1 VVAQQALATRVAAA
15 APADTERRRALA
27 RGGRALV
34 RTLLW
39 TVVLSVSA
47 SAGDDITADLV
58 WRLGEPADY
67 GGRQLSL
74 GAVPEGVT
82 ALAAIPSV
90 PLGGV
95 KLLLAANT
103 KGGAT
108 ELWVDEDFDGEI
120 ADEKAITLGAGTDPL
135 GATVDLFLTLDEN
148 APPQRVPV
156 RFFRKPEDGETTL
169 RLAPLIHREA
179 QVVVAGR
186 LRRLELYDQS
196 GELRF
201 AAPDKILL
209 CFDLDGNGRIPLGE
223 DSLERILP
231 RKPFRLLGRAYSAR
245 IEGAPPRAVVLT
257 QVEGAPPALRR
268 PWPVLPIPPA
278 GVTVQANNEGFA
290 VLHQRYKDLARK
302 RVADESV
309 GDRMLAVAGIGSL
322 GTKRALQFLFRVLRT
337 DPDRRVRA
345 AAVKAMGNRK
355 YGPFAQRT
363 LGLAKHRGE
372 STPVRLAAI
381 GALHS
386 MDAPGRDR
394 VLKEILAGDPDDEI
408 VVAAARHLAY
418 MGTKESFAIL
428 VEAVTELK
436 RPAPRYA
443 AYIACTRHRAGDPPR
458 DLILAA
464 ARLPDERLSELALRD
479 AFALGYAEART
490 LALERCGNP
499 KAGVEMQIAI
509 TEVLGAAGDPEAIRA
524 LLTLAGKAPDAVS
537 ARIVE
542 MLQPLRTEPSTAA
555 LVSALDD
562 KSAPVRAAAAAVL
575 TEISGPSVEKAI
587 AARLVVEREES
598 VLIPLVRAAG
608 QQRIRSAA
616 DAIIAAADRES
627 DNEDLQEAA
636 LLALGRIGFAHEPV
650 AAFFAKRGRSREWV
664 EIVRLLDA
672 VVLSEDPA
680 GAGLLVERLEHPV
693 WQVRLV
699 AVQGLGE
706 IRVKPAVAALI
717 GRLAA
722 EPRVRIRRAIVRT
735 LFRITGQSLP
745 DRADLW
751 RRWWRNEGVAFTVPA
766 AVPRARKARPG
777 GSTTYYGLPVDSNRV
792 IFVIDQSGSMAIRS
806 EEGKPSDW
814 EKAVK
819 ETLNVV
825 DGLRA
830 KARLNLVLFETN
842 VRAWRKTLVEL
853 KTRERIALRKY
864 LSRQKPRGGTNLY
877 DALKKAL
884 LSQGVDSIFLLSDG
898 LPETGAY
905 TKPEDILREIGK
917 LNRSRRIAIHVVA
930 IGFDTKF
937 LEQLAEQNG
946 GRYVAAAGAAGR

>member
-1 VVAQQALATRVAAA
+1 M
-15 APADTERRRALA
+15 
-27 RGGRALV
+27 
-34 RTLLW
+34 
-39 TVVLSVSA
+39 LSVSA
-47 SAGDDITADLV
+47 SAGDDVTADLV

-67 GGRQLSL
+67 EGRQLSL

-82 ALAAIPSV
+82 ALAAIPTARYARV
-90 PLGGV
+90 PLFGGV
-95 KLLLAANT
+95 KLLLAANS

-135 GATVDLFLTLDEN
+135 GATVDLFLALDKN

-156 RFFRKPEDGETTL
+156 RFYRKPEDGETTL
-169 RLAPLIHREA
+169 WLAPLIHREA

-209 CFDLDGNGRIPLGE
+209 YLDLDGNGKIPLGE

-231 RKPFRLLGRAYSAR
+231 GKPFRLLGLAYSAR

-257 QVEGAPPALRR
+257 QVEGAPPASRR
-268 PWPVLPIPPA
+268 PWPVLPMPPA
-278 GVTVQANNEGFA
+278 GVTVQANEGFA

-355 YGPFAQRT
+355 YRPFARRT
-363 LGLAKHRGE
+363 MGLAKHRGE
-372 STPVRLAAI
+372 STTVRLAAI
-381 GALHS
+381 GALHG
-386 MDAPGRDR
+386 MDAPGRGR
-394 VLKEILAGDPDDEI
+394 VLKEILASDPDDEI

-428 VEAVTELK
+428 VKAVTELN

-509 TEVLGAAGDPEAIRA
+509 TEVLGAAGDPEAIHA
-524 LLTLAGKAPDAVS
+524 LLTLAEKAPDEVS

-555 LVSALDD
+555 LVSALAD

-575 TEISGPSVEKAI
+575 TEISGPSVEAAI

-608 QQRIRSAA
+608 QQRIRSAT
-616 DAIIAAADRES
+616 DAIIAAADRDS

-672 VVLSEDPA
+672 VVLSEDSA
-680 GAGLLVERLEHPV
+680 GAGLLIERLEHPV
-693 WQVRLV
+693 WHVRLV

-706 IRVKPAVAALI
+706 IRVKPAVVALV
-717 GRLAA
+717 GRLEA

-745 DRADLW
+745 DRADFW
-751 RRWWRNEGVAFTVPA
+751 RRWWRKQGVAFTVPA
-766 AVPRARKARPG
+766 TVPRVRKARPG

-792 IFVIDQSGSMAIRS
+792 IFVIDQSGSMSIRS
-806 EEGKPSDW
+806 EKGKPSDW

-825 DGLRA
+825 DGLGA
-830 KARLNLVLFETN
+830 KARLNLILFETN
-842 VRAWRKTLVEL
+842 VHAWRKSLVEL
-853 KTRERIALRKY
+853 TTRTRIALRKH
-864 LSRQKPRGGTNLY
+864 LSRQNPRGGTNLY

-884 LSQGVDSIFLLSDG
+884 LSPGVDSIFLLSDG

-905 TKPEDILREIGK
+905 TKPEEILREIGK

-930 IGFDTKF
+930 IGFDTEF
-937 LEQLAEQNG
+937 LEQLAEQND
-946 GRYVAAAGAAGR
+946 GRYVRR